1 MSLPFLPCPEGLG
14 RGSQALIKTA
24 ILGNLDGNAEQ
35 WQRSPKWGHSCLQD
49 SKCRVGAT
57 VPCSDFLLR
66 EEPLFPQSAPWKSG
80 FFEGFPCSHHS
91 WLTQLGSPEA
101 LGHRSRGQ
109 LADKKS
115 YRFFTGKPCEEIY
128 QPTRTE
134 LAGTGSQLHLTKCGG
149 SLLCTNPDKQQ

>member
-1 MSLPFLPCPEGLG
+1 MPCP
-14 RGSQALIKTA
+14 A
-24 ILGNLDGNAEQ
+24 
-35 WQRSPKWGHSCLQD
+35 
-49 SKCRVGAT
+49 
-57 VPCSDFLLR
+57 FLLR
-66 EEPLFPQSAPWKSG
+66 EEPLFPQSAPWMSG

-115 YRFFTGKPCEEIY
+115 YRFFTGKPYEETY

-149 SLLCTNPDKQQ
+149 SLLCANPDIQQWGPWGFIEVQMGLPLPSQVVHTSAMPGDSFLGGHWVLAHKGC